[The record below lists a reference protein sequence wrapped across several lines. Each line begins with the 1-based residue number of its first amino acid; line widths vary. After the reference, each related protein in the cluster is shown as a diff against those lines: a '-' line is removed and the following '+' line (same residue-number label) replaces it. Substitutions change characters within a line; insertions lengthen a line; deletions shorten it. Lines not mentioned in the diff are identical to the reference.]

1 MLNDFIEQICDTFR
15 DAICVSDREGK
26 VLLVNRRHAELTG
39 IPREECPAFEG
50 MFLSGDT
57 LAVVFDDCRGTCI
70 DQVFYRGDRLLGG
83 GVIGSCC

>member
-39 IPREECPAFEG
+39 IPREEMLRNRIQDLVEKEILREDIPGAKRP
-50 MFLSGDT
+50 SYS
-57 LAVVFDDCRGTCI
+57 I
-70 DQVFYRGDRLLGG
+70 
-83 GVIGSCC
+83 I

>member
-39 IPREECPAFEG
+39 IPREE
-50 MFLSGDT
+50 MLRT
-57 LAVVFDDCRGTCI
+57 LREIC
-70 DQVFYRGDRLLGG
+70 
-83 GVIGSCC
+83 